1 MPQLG
6 MGFVK
11 GSLAVFFLYSVKRHE
26 KTKIKM
32 FRFKLFIIIFLEV
45 PAVQQL

>member
-11 GSLAVFFLYSVKRHE
+11 GSLAVFLYSVKRHE